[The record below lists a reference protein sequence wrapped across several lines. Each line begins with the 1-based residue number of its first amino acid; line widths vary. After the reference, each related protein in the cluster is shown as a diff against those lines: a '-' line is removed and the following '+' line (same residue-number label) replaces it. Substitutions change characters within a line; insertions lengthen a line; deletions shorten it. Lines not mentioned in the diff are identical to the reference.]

1 MGGTEKEFQDQR
13 SKAERIMQE
22 DHEMLRALSASDRGD
37 RDVDANS
44 FERQM
49 EAARWIMRERRDA
62 LRMLAEYDK
71 GLPDSD

>member
-13 SKAERIMQE
+13 SKAERIMKE
-22 DHEMLRALSASDRGD
+22 DHEILRALAAFDRGD
-37 RDVDANS
+37 HNVDANS